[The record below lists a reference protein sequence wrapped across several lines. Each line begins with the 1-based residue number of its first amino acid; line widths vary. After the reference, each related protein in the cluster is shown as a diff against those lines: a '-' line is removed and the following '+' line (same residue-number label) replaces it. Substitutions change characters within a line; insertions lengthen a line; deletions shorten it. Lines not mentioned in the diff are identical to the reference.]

1 VFLFVI
7 LIYGFPA
14 DTAQRGFAAIDERH
28 PMREDPIKRPAP
40 TPLKIVIAMGLVS
53 FAALAYEVTLT
64 RVFSFVTG
72 YHFVYL
78 VIGLAVLGY
87 GAAGSFH
94 ALRGR
99 VTPGVLSV
107 GAMLFAVA
115 GIGAVLGL
123 SSIAFDPGAVFTD
136 PGRQLVSLV
145 ILTLVV
151 FVPFLGAG
159 LVIGGIIARHGSDA
173 GRVYA
178 FDLVGAGLGSA
189 ATPAMLE
196 WLGAPALAGALSVL
210 LGGAA
215 FLIAPSR
222 GFRVAAAVSVAVPAA
237 FLGLVAMNGEP
248 EYRVPPTK
256 PYHYLKATG
265 VRFEHRRWSAL
276 PRIDVTA
283 PSRVTVFGFGG
294 DLAEKYRDTKWELR
308 GVLQDG
314 TAYTA
319 MLGLEDVQ
327 QIDTMDFLGGFL
339 QGSAFPLRRG
349 GSALVIGVGGGIDV
363 LIALHEG
370 IRRVVGV
377 EMNPFITELLTDRYR
392 DFTGGLAADPRV
404 ELVTAEG
411 RLFLSTTHERFDA
424 IQLSGVDTF
433 AALSS
438 GAFAVAEAYLYTV
451 EAVEALFDRLK
462 PGGILSYSRHVL
474 EPPRETIRNASNMV
488 AAFARRGMDD
498 CRDRILI
505 VAGRG
510 WANCM
515 AKPDGFTPEELA
527 RVRTWAEALGFR
539 LLYDPERRGST
550 AFDRLIRARPET
562 RRAFLYDYHYD
573 ISPTTDERPFFFQ
586 YGKPSKLFDVE
597 EGVSLKDDWPLY
609 IPSALATLLV
619 SLAVMAA
626 CSTLFILVPVAVA
639 ELGRRR
645 RGRPGTPGAPRFRVL
660 VYFSALGLGFLFV
673 EIALMQQFTVFL
685 GNPTQALTVIL
696 FALLASSGLGSATS
710 RRFSSGRILLVIPVL
725 IVVYAVGLR
734 YLISGLLG
742 SPLPLRIAL
751 VVATVA
757 PLGFVLGNAFPLGI
771 RALSVRRPGLLP
783 WAFAVN
789 ACFTVLGSAGAVV
802 LALLFG
808 FPATLVAAAIV
819 YLVAASAFRR
829 LEGGLERGSTDG
841 G

>member
-1 VFLFVI
+1 MFLFAF
-7 LIYGFPA
+7 LIYGFPNA
-14 DTAQRGFAAIDERH
+14 TAESDSRAIDELH
-28 PMREDPIKRPAP
+28 SMREDPIRSTAR
-40 TPLKIVIAMGLVS
+40 TPVKIMIAMGLVS

-64 RVFSFVTG
+64 RVFSFVTR

-94 ALRGR
+94 TLRGR
-99 VTPGVLSV
+99 VTRGVLSV
-107 GAMLFAVA
+107 GAMLFAIA

-123 SSIAFDPGAVFTD
+123 SYIAFDPGAVFTD

-159 LVIGGIIARHGSDA
+159 LVIGGIIARHASDA

-178 FDLVGAGLGSA
+178 FDLVGAGLGCA
-189 ATPAMLE
+189 ATPALLE
-196 WLGAPALAGALSVL
+196 WLGAPALAGLLSIL
-210 LGGAA
+210 LGGAG
-215 FLIAPSR
+215 FLLAPSR
-222 GFRVAAAVSVAVPAA
+222 RLRVAAAGSAAVSAA
-237 FLGLVAMNGEP
+237 FLGLVVLNGEP

-256 PYHYLKATG
+256 PYHYLKAAG
-265 VRFEHRRWSAL
+265 VPFEYRKWSAL

-283 PSRVTVFGFGG
+283 PSRVGVFGFGG
-294 DLAEKYRDTKWELR
+294 NLAEKFRDTRWNLR

-314 TAYTA
+314 TAHTA
-319 MLGLEDVQ
+319 MLGLRNAE
-327 QIDTMDFLGGFL
+327 QIGTMEFLGGFV
-339 QGSAFPLRRG
+339 QGSAFPLRPG
-349 GSALVIGVGGGIDV
+349 GSALIIGSGGGIDV
-363 LIALHEG
+363 LIALHAG
-370 IRRVVGV
+370 MHRVVAV
-377 EMNPFITELLTDRYR
+377 EMNPIITELLTDRYR

-404 ELVTAEG
+404 EFVTAEG
-411 RLFLSTTHERFDA
+411 RQFLSTTDERFDA
-424 IQLSGVDTF
+424 IQLSGVDTY

-438 GAFAVAEAYLYTV
+438 GAFALAEAYLYTV
-451 EAVEALFDRLK
+451 EAVEAFFDRLK
-462 PGGILSYSRHVL
+462 PGGILSYSRYYL

-505 VAGRG
+505 VAGRD

-527 RVRTWAEALGFR
+527 RVRTWAESLGFR

-550 AFDRLIRARPET
+550 AFDRLIRAGPGT
-562 RRAFLYDYHYD
+562 RRAFLDDYHYD

-586 YGKPSKLFDVE
+586 YCKASKLFDMAE
-597 EGVSLKDDWPLY
+597 WVSLEDDWPLY
-609 IPSALATLLV
+609 IPSALATLLA
-619 SLAVMAA
+619 SLIVMAV
-626 CSTLFILVPVAVA
+626 CSTLFILVPIAVV
-639 ELGRRR
+639 ELR
-645 RGRPGTPGAPRFRVL
+645 RGRSRRPESSPGALRFGVL
-660 VYFSALGLGFLFV
+660 VYFSALGLGFLFL

-685 GNPTQALTVIL
+685 GNPTHALTVIL
-696 FALLASSGLGSATS
+696 FALLASSGLGSAMS
-710 RRFSSGRILLVIPVL
+710 RRLSSGRILLVIPVL
-725 IVVYAVGLR
+725 IVAHAVGLR
-734 YLISGLLG
+734 YPISGLLG
-742 SPLPLRIAL
+742 WPLPHRIAF

-757 PLGFVLGNAFPLGI
+757 PLGFALGTAFPLGI
-771 RALSVRRPGLLP
+771 RALSVLRPGLIP

-808 FPATLVAAAIV
+808 FPTTLVAAAIV
-819 YLVAASAFRR
+819 YLVAANAFRR
-829 LEGGLERGSTDG
+829 LEAGLGRGSG
-841 G
+841 L